1 MVVVGGVVGGGRGGV
16 AVGVVEFRV
25 VGAVA
30 YASWLRHEAKAHRE
44 MEQRK
49 RLEALINL
57 SSQPPRASGLASER
71 KAVS

>member
-1 MVVVGGVVGGGRGGV
+1 MRLTWIAVVGVSVTACV
-16 AVGVVEFRV
+16 I
-25 VGAVA
+25 GAIV

-44 MEQRK
+44 MQQRK

>member
-1 MVVVGGVVGGGRGGV
+1 MMTWIGWL
-16 AVGVVEFRV
+16 
-25 VGAVA
+25 VGAAVA
-30 YASWLRHEAKAHRE
+30 AWVIGAIVYASWLRHEAKAHRE